1 MDWRGIMLHNGI
13 VWLDYNGKLL
23 TTNYSSKKEKDI
35 EQKRIESKRNLLHSD
50 LKGFEKPVHTV
61 ETNKFIVRID
71 LLENQKYRYA
81 SRSKESKLSSKPNLV
96 INNGELT
103 PDGSGGNNHFT
114 FTNREFSY
122 ILYVNILGTDETPP
136 FNLEVTKN
144 DKVVLNQPDGL
155 KKNKINNVCQ

>member
-1 MDWRGIMLHNGI
+1 
-13 VWLDYNGKLL
+13 
-23 TTNYSSKKEKDI
+23 
-35 EQKRIESKRNLLHSD
+35 
-50 LKGFEKPVHTV
+50 
-61 ETNKFIVRID
+61 
-71 LLENQKYRYA
+71 
-81 SRSKESKLSSKPNLV
+81 
-96 INNGELT
+96 LT

-155 KKNKINNVCQ
+155 KKIK